1 MTALLTLS
9 HGSRHQSAEP
19 AVRRLTRAAGE
30 ELGVP
35 AIASHLEFS
44 APDLTVAAA
53 QLARE
58 GVTDAIVVPL
68 LFTRAFHAKKDV
80 PAAIEAATA
89 ATGLNLRLATGLGTG
104 ADITEVLSDRLR
116 DDAPA
121 GAHVVLYSVGSS
133 DMAANQDVI
142 DLAQSVGV
150 ATGHSIEVIP
160 ATGGPGSG
168 GAGFIEAAVHHE
180 QLHLLPLF
188 VADGLLLEK
197 ITTQFER
204 IAAVTGTRISASRP
218 LGSVLAGVVAK
229 RYRAQHHR
237 QEAAALVPSH

>member
-9 HGSRHQSAEP
+9 HGSRHHSAEP
-19 AVRRLTRAAGE
+19 AVRRLTQAAGE

-44 APDLTVAAA
+44 TPDLSAAA
-53 QLARE
+53 AKLARD
-58 GVTDAIVVPL
+58 GVRDAIVVPL

-80 PAAIEAATA
+80 PAAVEAATA
-89 ATGLNLRLATGLGTG
+89 STGLNLRLATGLGTES
-104 ADITEVLSDRLR
+104 DIAEVLSDRLR
-116 DDAPA
+116 SDAPV
-121 GAHVVLYSVGSS
+121 GAHVVFYSVGSS

-142 DLAQSVGV
+142 DLAQSVGA

-168 GAGFIEAAVHHE
+168 VASFIETAVHHD
-180 QLHLLPLF
+180 QIHVLPLF

-197 ITTQFER
+197 ITTQFDR
-204 IAAVTGTRISASRP
+204 IAAATGTRLSASRP
-218 LGSVLAGVVAK
+218 LGSALTGVVTT
-229 RYRAQHHR
+229 RYRR
-237 QEAAALVPSH
+237 EVTALASMH